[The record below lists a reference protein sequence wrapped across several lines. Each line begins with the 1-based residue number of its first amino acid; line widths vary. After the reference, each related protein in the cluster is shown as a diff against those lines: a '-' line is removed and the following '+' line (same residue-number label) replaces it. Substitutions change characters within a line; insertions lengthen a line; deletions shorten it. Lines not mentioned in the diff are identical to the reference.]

1 MEARRRGVL
10 PGGREG
16 VVLPSVLMLVAVLAV
31 VGATSMTATLI
42 DLKITNAYYRSVAA
56 FHIAEAGLVH
66 GRHELSDEDG
76 DRDFPAILTPTTLFS
91 GEGFHG
97 GSYTVVAAP
106 VSGASP
112 PRLRLESSACYPAG
126 DPCPQ
131 ENAKAV
137 VEALLEHH
145 PAGVNPRDRVRLAA
159 WRSLD

>member
-1 MEARRRGVL
+1 M
-10 PGGREG
+10 
-16 VVLPSVLMLVAVLAV
+16 VLPSVLMLVAVLTV
-31 VGATSMTATLI
+31 VGAASMTSTLT
-42 DLKITNAYYRSVAA
+42 DLKITGAYYRSVVV

-66 GRHELSDEDG
+66 GRHELSDGDG
-76 DRDFPAILTPTTLFS
+76 DRDFAAVLTPTTLFS
-91 GEGFHG
+91 GVVFHG
-97 GSYTVVAAP
+97 GSYTVVATP
-106 VSGASP
+106 VSGTAP

-145 PAGVNPRDRVRLAA
+145 PAGVSPQDRVRLAA